1 MSCMGGC
8 LCACGALCVVYV
20 RKAAQTRIILTHVI
34 TTLVFQV
41 GELKIMVRSKM
52 TAQPDMLL
60 LIHSDAAKS
69 IHNYLCI
76 LFDKW
81 EGMVKTREKW
91 EVNEARTKGRK

>member
-1 MSCMGGC
+1 MAPAGVTVP
-8 LCACGALCVVYV
+8 AAL
-20 RKAAQTRIILTHVI
+20 KLLWAARTAEVSKVLNEG
-34 TTLVFQV
+34 